1 AYNTSASLFTSV
13 SSWDNRPEK
22 GSRAVLQS
30 EIVAGRQPL
39 SRRNYSNMACRAAS
53 LDRCS
58 MLAFL
63 FLFLLLNPLNAQLES
78 QDPFTSLPD
87 DTGEL
92 VQGSAPS
99 MSASDFL
106 AAANQITSDK
116 IQTVRMRIYR
126 QFVQNLAM
134 KGASTAAL
142 GQIVDLP
149 QPPFTNM
156 TLQLV
161 KLKLSSLVAN
171 GFLFHEFFIPPG
183 IQVSTNPEL
192 VVLLYNQIPV
202 IFAPYRPPTGYSYSP
217 YFAGVDILPY
227 VNDTTKA
234 PGPVL
239 VRTSPSLPITVTFPF
254 DDSQPGQHTHA
265 SHLRERHPWGIYP
278 HNRFQPIPFSPAP
291 RAVPSAP
298 PVPANSAN
306 PHSAF
311 SARNHP
317 RRQGRVK
324 RADNRASDRAR
335 DTDYSPARAGRVADL
350 AAAAARALRED
361 GAGGGARREPRDCA
375 HRGAARAVR
384 ARRAHQGGAGGRGVS
399 VGEGRGGGDAG
410 MRGAGGRG
418 VSVGEGRGEGKWE
431 CADVEEGGG
440 GRGGRGSGNAPTW
453 QREGG
458 MGEGRDGKGRKTHGG
473 GGGDGEF
480 KVGIWDVF

>member
-1 AYNTSASLFTSV
+1 
-13 SSWDNRPEK
+13 
-22 GSRAVLQS
+22 
-30 EIVAGRQPL
+30 
-39 SRRNYSNMACRAAS
+39 
-53 LDRCS
+53 

-254 DDSQPGQHTHA
+254 DDSQPGYVQCTMFGLLGA
-265 SHLRERHPWGIYP
+265 L
-278 HNRFQPIPFSPAP
+278 IPLNQSQDSTPTRVICESVTLGEFTLTIGSNPFPSPPPPAP
-291 RAVPSAP
+291 SPPPPPSPPTPPTPTPPSPPVTTPADKGGSSGLTIGLAIGLAIPIILLLVLGAWLIWQLLQRGRYEKMELAAERAANLETALIAGQRAPSAP
-298 PVPANSAN
+298 AV
-306 PHSAF
+306 
-311 SARNHP
+311 R
-317 RRQGRVK
+317 
-324 RADNRASDRAR
+324 
-335 DTDYSPARAGRVADL
+335 T
-350 AAAAARALRED
+350 
-361 GAGGGARREPRDCA
+361 
-375 HRGAARAVR
+375 RGALEDEA
-384 ARRAHQGGAGGRGVS
+384 
-399 VGEGRGGGDAG
+399 
-410 MRGAGGRG
+410 
-418 VSVGEGRGEGKWE
+418 
-431 CADVEEGGG
+431 
-440 GRGGRGSGNAPTW
+440 
-453 QREGG
+453 
-458 MGEGRDGKGRKTHGG
+458 
-473 GGGDGEF
+473 
-480 KVGIWDVF
+480 